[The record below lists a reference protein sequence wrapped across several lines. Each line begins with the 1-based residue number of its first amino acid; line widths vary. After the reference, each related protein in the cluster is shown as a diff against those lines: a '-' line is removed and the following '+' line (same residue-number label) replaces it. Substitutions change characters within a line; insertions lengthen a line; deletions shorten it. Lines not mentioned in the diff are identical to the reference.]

1 MDGFLNCLGLYRSDV
16 AKDSSSLF
24 RVVSEQLFY
33 TQVHHVKLRERC
45 VEYMEEHRNIFEP
58 LIKEDFNEYLQK
70 IRDPQEWAGE
80 VEMKALSLKYKVD
93 FVVYYDISKPPLKI
107 KASSSS
113 QTISLACTGGNRYDC
128 VYSKSDL
135 STLAFCQSIVYE
147 VLYKNVFELG
157 SDVDV
162 AVEKMLHD
170 KAYSKQRR
178 NNLLCHYFRESCR
191 IDGGVED
198 QNLPEDD
205 QSYKNPRLDIRK
217 ALAQGIPPFPYK
229 VAKTLDP
236 GIYRNVEFDMW
247 NEKRKEEQK
256 NEQFVIPKLE
266 PGVKCKV
273 YINREIYV
281 GHVQDIYHDCDSVSI
296 YIEELCKRCI
306 VPTSVLEVVPVP
318 AYKALTWQGGKTYK
332 VYSDGMQTGSDAE
345 KSRCKKNVKK
355 FQEYSPTHSGG
366 NNSLKPNAITR
377 SNSLPVASSQRNC
390 ILRSNSLYS
399 SPQIPRKKGHS
410 SSTPINHKLKH
421 PVPKE
426 VHNGQQVRVPQNYPY
441 IWNGIPPNLPTSP
454 IPIPGKATPDC
465 YQGQHGSP
473 EMLNEINESGW
484 AEDSFKNPTPNIT
497 PPHQY
502 MIASAYSDPNY
513 TPNAP
518 FAIMSP
524 SPASLPV
531 PIPGN
536 QASSP
541 PKGENASPS
550 MPPSQCAATMA
561 LYPYPMY
568 AVSSMYL
575 VCRDGST
582 LPVNIGNPW
591 GTREALNGTEVPP
604 GVPSV
609 YFNTPPTGLSP
620 PPVASWIPATIANYG
635 STWTPAMSSA
645 VAFTPPLDMNAYQSL
660 MSPPWSPQS
669 GLYLPQPPTAVAYQ
683 VQQPQMVSQEPP
695 PPPVQK

>member
-1 MDGFLNCLGLYRSDV
+1 M
-16 AKDSSSLF
+16 
-24 RVVSEQLFY
+24 EQ
-33 TQVHHVKLRERC
+33 ERN
-45 VEYMEEHRNIFEP
+45 VFEP
-58 LIKEDFNEYLQK
+58 LINEDFDEYLQK
-70 IRDPQEWAGE
+70 LRDPQEWAGE
-80 VEMKALSLKYKVD
+80 VEMKALSLKYRVD

-107 KASSSS
+107 KTSSSS

-178 NNLLCHYFRESCR
+178 NNLLCHFFRESCR
-191 IDGGVED
+191 IDGVVED

-273 YINREIYV
+273 HINKDVYI
-281 GHVQDIYHDCDSVSI
+281 GHVQDIFNDCENVSI
-296 YIEELCKRCI
+296 YIEELCKRC
-306 VPTSVLEVVPVP
+306 VVSSSVLEVVPVP

-332 VYSDGMQTGSDAE
+332 VYSDGMQPGSDAE
-345 KSRCKKNVKK
+345 KSRSKKNAKK
-355 FQEYSPTHSGG
+355 HQEHSPTHNGG
-366 NNSLKPNAITR
+366 NNSLKPNVIAR

-399 SPQIPRKKGHS
+399 SPQMPRKKGYS
-410 SSTPINHKLKH
+410 SNTPINHKLKH
-421 PVPKE
+421 SAPKE
-426 VHNGQQVRVPQNYPY
+426 QQVRVPQNFPY
-441 IWNGIPPNLPTSP
+441 IWSGIPPNLPTSP
-454 IPIPGKATPDC
+454 IPIPGKVVPDC

-473 EMLNEINESGW
+473 EMLNDINESGW
-484 AEDSFKNPTPNIT
+484 AEDSLKNSTPNIT

-502 MIASAYSDPNY
+502 MITSAYSDPGY
-513 TPNAP
+513 TTNAP
-518 FAIMSP
+518 FAIMSTN
-524 SPASLPV
+524 PASIPV

-536 QASSP
+536 QTSSP
-541 PKGENASPS
+541 PKSEDVANSP
-550 MPPSQCAATMA
+550 MQASQCSSTMT
-561 LYPYPMY
+561 LYPYPVY
-568 AVSSMYL
+568 AVPSMYL

-582 LPVNIGNPW
+582 LPVNVGNPW
-591 GTREALNGTEVPP
+591 GTRESLNGSEVPP

-609 YFNTPPTGLSP
+609 YFNTPPTGMS
-620 PPVASWIPATIANYG
+620 PPVASWIPGTIANYG

-645 VAFTPPLDMNAYQSL
+645 VAFTPPLDMNSYQSL
-660 MSPPWSPQS
+660 LSPPWSPQS
-669 GLYLPQPPTAVAYQ
+669 GLYIPQPPTAVAYQ
-683 VQQPQMVSQEPP
+683 VQQPQMVSQEGIAPL
-695 PPPVQK
+695 QK

>member
-16 AKDSSSLF
+16 AKDSTSLF

-45 VEYMEEHRNIFEP
+45 VEYMEQERNVFEP
-58 LIKEDFNEYLQK
+58 LINEDFDEYLQK
-70 IRDPQEWAGE
+70 LRDPQEWAGE
-80 VEMKALSLKYKVD
+80 VEMKALSLKYRVD

-107 KASSSS
+107 KTSSSS

-178 NNLLCHYFRESCR
+178 NNLLCHFFRESCR
-191 IDGGVED
+191 IDGVVED

-273 YINREIYV
+273 HINKDVYI
-281 GHVQDIYHDCDSVSI
+281 GHVQDIFNDCENVSI
-296 YIEELCKRCI
+296 YIEELCKRC
-306 VPTSVLEVVPVP
+306 VVSSSVLEVVPVP

-332 VYSDGMQTGSDAE
+332 VYSDGMQPGSDAE
-345 KSRCKKNVKK
+345 KSRSKKNAKK
-355 FQEYSPTHSGG
+355 HQEHSPTHNGG
-366 NNSLKPNAITR
+366 NNSLKPNVIAR

-399 SPQIPRKKGHS
+399 SPQMPRKKGYS
-410 SSTPINHKLKH
+410 SNTPINHKLKH
-421 PVPKE
+421 SAPKE
-426 VHNGQQVRVPQNYPY
+426 QQVRVPQNFPY
-441 IWNGIPPNLPTSP
+441 IWSGIPPNLPTSP
-454 IPIPGKATPDC
+454 IPIPGKVVPDC

-473 EMLNEINESGW
+473 EMLNDINESGW
-484 AEDSFKNPTPNIT
+484 AEDSLKNSTPNIT

-502 MIASAYSDPNY
+502 MITSAYSDPGY
-513 TPNAP
+513 TTNAP
-518 FAIMSP
+518 FAIMSTN
-524 SPASLPV
+524 PASIPV

-536 QASSP
+536 QTSSP
-541 PKGENASPS
+541 PKSEDVANSP
-550 MPPSQCAATMA
+550 MQASQCSSTMT
-561 LYPYPMY
+561 LYPYPVY
-568 AVSSMYL
+568 AVPSMYL

-582 LPVNIGNPW
+582 LPVNVGNPW
-591 GTREALNGTEVPP
+591 GTRESLNGSEVPP

-609 YFNTPPTGLSP
+609 YFNTPPTGMS
-620 PPVASWIPATIANYG
+620 PPVASWIPGTIANYG

-645 VAFTPPLDMNAYQSL
+645 VAFTPPLDMNSYQSL
-660 MSPPWSPQS
+660 LSPPWSPQS
-669 GLYLPQPPTAVAYQ
+669 GLYIPQPPTAVAYQ
-683 VQQPQMVSQEPP
+683 VQQPQMVSQEGIAPL
-695 PPPVQK
+695 QK